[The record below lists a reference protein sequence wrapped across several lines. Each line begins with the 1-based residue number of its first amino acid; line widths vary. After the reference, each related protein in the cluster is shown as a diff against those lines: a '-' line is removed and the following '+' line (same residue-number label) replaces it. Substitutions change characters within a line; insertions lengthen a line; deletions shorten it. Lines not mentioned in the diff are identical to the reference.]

1 MGKFTLLFS
10 GCLLAAASVAAGTPT
25 PGYEQHSAKAA
36 LTNRRAEQKPANAI
50 DPKSPLRVVPKAKMQ
65 KAKSAKAPAD
75 YGIITEAR
83 AGKTVCY
90 NKTCEGYF
98 PALYYIIPYSEDCGA
113 ADITFTDD
121 NEVYFKDIFLNAQAG
136 TYVKGSLSDGVISMD
151 MGQCIEFYDDYGYG
165 LQLAAFT
172 LDEENYP
179 VVDETIEK
187 VTFTVTDDGTITL
200 APGTI
205 IGLVYTDNGEW
216 SGYADFSQSYTV
228 FTEKPLSKPEG
239 MATEKWALV
248 TPNDYGHAIEV
259 GFDGNDIYIG
269 GLSEKIPAA
278 WIKGSINGD
287 EVTFEGRQYMGAA
300 LGSHQYLMIAEYG
313 LDEYGEETTVL
324 TDEPAIFKYDAEAR
338 TLTPADEKILLING
352 SLKDVYFLE
361 RYEEIT
367 MYYLGQFTPA
377 MPKNPEYLSS
387 AGYDPYDGYGVFEF
401 TLPLV
406 DTECKLLDAGSYV
419 YNIYV
424 DNELFTL
431 YPDEYTGIAD
441 TYDELTNIPYNY
453 TDSWDIEVDGSNHG
467 LYYYMEGFETLGVQ
481 AIYTV
486 DGITNKSALV
496 NYNIETGETNEI
508 DPAAISAIT
517 ASKEVTGVEYYD
529 LTGRKLDNPTTG
541 LVIKRTTYS
550 DGSVKSIK
558 RVIRQK

>member
-10 GCLLAAASVAAGTPT
+10 GCLLVAASVAAGTPT
-25 PGYEQHSAKAA
+25 SGYEQHSARAA
-36 LTNRRAEQKPANAI
+36 LTNRIAAQKPANAI
-50 DPKSPLRVVPKAKMQ
+50 EPKSPLRSTQTTKMQ
-65 KAKSAKAPAD
+65 KVKSAKASAD
-75 YGIITEAR
+75 HGIITEAP

-98 PALYYIIPYSEDCGA
+98 PALYWIIPYTEDCGA
-113 ADITFTDD
+113 GYITFTDD
-121 NEVYFKDIFLNAQAG
+121 NEVYFKDIILNAQAG

-187 VTFTVTDDGTITL
+187 VTFTVADDGTITL
-200 APGTI
+200 SPGTI
-205 IGLVYTDNGEW
+205 IGLVYTDNGAW

-239 MATEKWALV
+239 MATEKWALL
-248 TPNDYGHAIEV
+248 TPNKYGHVIEV
-259 GFDGNDIYIG
+259 GFEGDDIYIG
-269 GLSEKIPAA
+269 GISEDMPEG
-278 WIKGSINGD
+278 WIKGSVSGD
-287 EVTFEGRQYMGAA
+287 DVIVEG
-300 LGSHQYLMIAEYG
+300 HQYLGVYAGTHNYLMIGEYG

-324 TDEPAIFKYDAEAR
+324 TEEPILFKYDAEAK
-338 TLTPADEKILLING
+338 TITPGDERMLLVNS
-352 SLKDVYFLE
+352 SLSEVYFLE
-361 RYEEIT
+361 RYEQAT
-367 MYYLGQFTPA
+367 MYYLGEFKPA
-377 MPKNPEYLSS
+377 VPANPENPFT
-387 AGYDPYDGYGVFEF
+387 AGYDPYSGLGEFEF

-406 DTECKLLDAGSYV
+406 DTEGKLLDAGSYT

-431 YPDEYTGIAD
+431 YPDEYTGIVD
-441 TYDELTNIPYNY
+441 TYDELTDIPYNY
-453 TDSWDIEVDGSNHG
+453 TDSWDITVDGSYHG

-486 DGITNKSALV
+486 NGVTNKSALV

-508 DPAAISAIT
+508 DPAGISAIT

>member
-1 MGKFTLLFS
+1 M
-10 GCLLAAASVAAGTPT
+10 
-25 PGYEQHSAKAA
+25 
-36 LTNRRAEQKPANAI
+36 
-50 DPKSPLRVVPKAKMQ
+50 
-65 KAKSAKAPAD
+65 
-75 YGIITEAR
+75 
-83 AGKTVCY
+83 
-90 NKTCEGYF
+90 
-98 PALYYIIPYSEDCGA
+98 
-113 ADITFTDD
+113 
-121 NEVYFKDIFLNAQAG
+121 
-136 TYVKGSLSDGVISMD
+136 
-151 MGQCIEFYDDYGYG
+151 CIRD
-165 LQLAAFT
+165 
-172 LDEENYP
+172 
-179 VVDETIEK
+179 
-187 VTFTVTDDGTITL
+187 
-200 APGTI
+200 
-205 IGLVYTDNGEW
+205 
-216 SGYADFSQSYTV
+216 S
-228 FTEKPLSKPEG
+228 
-239 MATEKWALV
+239 
-248 TPNDYGHAIEV
+248 NDYGHAIEV

-377 MPKNPEYLSS
+377 MPKNPEYLFS

-406 DTECKLLDAGSYV
+406 DTDGKLLDAGSYV

-431 YPDEYTGIAD
+431 YPDEYTAIAD

-508 DPAAISAIT
+508 DPAGISAIM
-517 ASKEVTGVEYYD
+517 ASKEVTSVEYYD

>member
-75 YGIITEAR
+75 YSIITEVP

-187 VTFTVTDDGTITL
+187 VTFTVADDGTITL
-200 APGTI
+200 SPGTI

-278 WIKGSINGD
+278 WIKGSVNGD
-287 EVTFEGRQYMGAA
+287 EVTFEGRQYMGTA
-300 LGSHQYLMIAEYG
+300 LGTHNYLMIAEYC

-377 MPKNPEYLSS
+377 MPKNPEYLFS
-387 AGYDPYDGYGVFEF
+387 AGYDPYDGFGVFEF

-406 DTECKLLDAGSYV
+406 DTDGKLLDAGSYV

-431 YPDEYTGIAD
+431 YPDEYTGITD

-453 TDSWDIEVDGSNHG
+453 TDSWDIEVNGSYHG

-508 DPAAISAIT
+508 DPAGISAIT